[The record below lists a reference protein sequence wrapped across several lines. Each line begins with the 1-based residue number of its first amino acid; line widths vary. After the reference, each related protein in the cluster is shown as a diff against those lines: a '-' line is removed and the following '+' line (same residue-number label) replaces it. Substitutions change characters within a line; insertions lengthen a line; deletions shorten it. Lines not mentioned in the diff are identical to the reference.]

1 MKYII
6 FRCNKDF
13 LFNIYVFYVDF
24 NRNVNY
30 FSIVLLVKK
39 DLEFSLNVVVIVRKE
54 YQMLDFYEVVNIE
67 GKLFLDLIGNLLD
80 VQ

>member
-39 DLEFSLNVVVIVRKE
+39 DLEFSLNVVVIVREE

-67 GKLFLDLIGNLLD
+67 RKLFLDLIGNLLD

>member
-67 GKLFLDLIGNLLD
+67 RKLFLDLIGNLLD

>member
-39 DLEFSLNVVVIVRKE
+39 DLEFSLNVVVIVREE